1 MIAGVTIPEFG
12 GYISRTFRMLPN
24 VHKETKKPTIYPKF
38 SDHGVLTLDSE
49 IKFKN
54 IPRLTQVFS
63 ERRN

>member
-12 GYISRTFRMLPN
+12 GYISRTFGMLPN

-49 IKFKN
+49 IY
-54 IPRLTQVFS
+54 
-63 ERRN
+63 